1 MLTFIF
7 VQARLGSTR
16 FKDKVL
22 KKVNNLELIKY
33 QYKRL
38 QKVKYPKKIY
48 FLIPKNKKN
57 IPLKKFLEKNKIDYF
72 TGSESNVLDR
82 YYKAAKKYNS
92 ENIIRIT
99 ADCPLIDYILVEKLI
114 RLFKKHKPNYLSNT
128 MLRTFP
134 HGMDMEMFSFTTL
147 EKTWQRAKLKH
158 HKEHVTPYM
167 INNKKLF
174 KPKNFINSKNQS
186 NYRITVDYKEDL
198 EVIKR
203 IINNFKPNI
212 YFSSSKISNFLK
224 NNSDI
229 VKINEMHKIY

>member
-1 MLTFIF
+1 
-7 VQARLGSTR
+7 
-16 FKDKVL
+16 
-22 KKVNNLELIKY
+22 
-33 QYKRL
+33 
-38 QKVKYPKKIY
+38 
-48 FLIPKNKKN
+48 
-57 IPLKKFLEKNKIDYF
+57 
-72 TGSESNVLDR
+72 
-82 YYKAAKKYNS
+82 
-92 ENIIRIT
+92 
-99 ADCPLIDYILVEKLI
+99 
-114 RLFKKHKPNYLSNT
+114 